1 MADSVTGTRPDVLLI
16 GDFEV
21 DPAALEVR
29 RDGHSSR
36 LEPKVM
42 DVLLLLASHAG
53 EVVTRTD
60 FEHAVWAGRVV
71 GYDALANAIS
81 KLRRE
86 FGDTGRQRSYIETVS
101 KTGYR
106 LVAPVRRPEEVA
118 HFVQLSRSGTG
129 TSSPSLQQP
138 ARGVTGSSR
147 HFDSCYRTPG
157 AYRAGL
163 VVHLLAARAS
173 SRGRAP
179 GHRCCA
185 IRYPGGHGATGLL
198 ANGIANDLITDL
210 SKFGGLR
217 VIARDTG
224 ALFRDQVDGDWAAT
238 AMKLGVRYLVD
249 GSVQRAGD
257 RLRINARLRDVDGE
271 RVLWAER
278 YDRQM
283 SDLLSLQDDLVGRIV
298 NALRLSLDTD
308 LPALRSREYDP
319 NVEAY
324 DAFLRGQ
331 EFAGR
336 RSPEGYRLA
345 QEAYLDAIR
354 LDPQFARPYIGM
366 ALVYS
371 QGFIDGWVEDA
382 TDALEKTHD
391 YVDKARA
398 LAPDSPQLLFAQG
411 LLALRERQYTESL
424 RFARQA
430 IRISP
435 SYADACVLIA
445 NTLVYLGKSAEALS
459 VMVDAERLNPRMPS
473 IYLRIRGT
481 AHYAVG
487 DYLQAIADFERSR
500 ETNPNYQQLRVW
512 LAAAYAASG
521 RIDDANWEFQEVRT
535 LNPLITMAWV
545 RRLMAMI
552 DPALRDK
559 LLADPGNA
567 GLPE

>member
-1 MADSVTGTRPDVLLI
+1 MADSVTESRSDVLFI

-29 RDGHSSR
+29 RGGYVSR

-42 DVLLLLASHAG
+42 DVLLLLAGHAG
-53 EVVTRTD
+53 DVVTRTD
-60 FEHAVWAGRVV
+60 FERAVWAGRVV

-86 FGDTGRQRSYIETVS
+86 FGDTGRQRNYIETVS

-106 LVAPVRRPEEVA
+106 LVAPVRQTEDSAPVVRQPRPDAETAPSPLQRSATGVPVRA
-118 HFVQLSRSGTG
+118 GIFAAAIAFLLLSLLGWWFI
-129 TSSPSLQQP
+129 SSPQEQVTEDVPLGIAVVPFATLGDAGQQ
-138 ARGVTGSSR
+138 
-147 HFDSCYRTPG
+147 
-157 AYRAGL
+157 AY
-163 VVHLLAARAS
+163 
-173 SRGRAP
+173 
-179 GHRCCA
+179 
-185 IRYPGGHGATGLL
+185 L

-224 ALFRDQVDGDWAAT
+224 ALFREQAEGDWAST
-238 AMKLGVRYLVD
+238 AMNLGVRYLVD

-257 RLRINARLRDVDGE
+257 RLRINARLRDVDAD

-298 NALRLSLDTD
+298 NSLRLSLDTAV
-308 LPALRSREYDP
+308 PIPRSREYDP

-331 EFAGR
+331 EYAGW

-345 QEAYLDAIR
+345 KEAYLDAIR
-354 LDPQFARPYIGM
+354 LDPEFARPYIGM
-366 ALVYS
+366 ALIHS
-371 QGFIDGWVEDA
+371 QAFIDGWGEDA
-382 TDALEKTHD
+382 SDVLAKTHE
-391 YVDKARA
+391 YVEKARA
-398 LAPDSPQLLFAQG
+398 LTPDSPQLLFAQG
-411 LLALRERQYTESL
+411 LMALRERHYPESL

-430 IRISP
+430 IRVSP
-435 SYADACVLIA
+435 SYADAYVLMA
-445 NTLVYLGKSAEALS
+445 NTLVYFGKSAEALS
-459 VMVDAERLNPRMPS
+459 VMADAERLNPRMPS

-481 AHYAVG
+481 ARYAAG
-487 DYLQAIADFERSR
+487 DRLGAIEDYEQSR
-500 ETNPNYQQLRVW
+500 EANPNYQQLRVW
-512 LAAAYAASG
+512 LAAAYADSG
-521 RIDDANWEFQEVRT
+521 RMDDAQWEIEEVRT
-535 LNPLITMAWV
+535 LNPLITMTWM
-545 RRLMAMI
+545 RRLMERI
-552 DPALRDK
+552 DPVLRDK
-559 LLADPGNA
+559 LLTDLRTA

>member
-1 MADSVTGTRPDVLLI
+1 MADSVTETRPDALLI

-21 DPAALEVR
+21 DPATLEVR
-29 RDGHSSR
+29 RDGHISR

-42 DVLLLLASHAG
+42 DVLLLLAGRAG

-106 LVAPVRRPEEVA
+106 LVARVRRPEEVA
-118 HFVQLSRSGTG
+118 PVIQLSRSDTE
-129 TSSPSLQQP
+129 TNSPSLQQP
-138 ARGVTGSSR
+138 ARGAV
-147 HFDSCYRTPG
+147 
-157 AYRAGL
+157 RAGIFAAGIALL
-163 VVHLLAARAS
+163 VLTLLGWWFISSPWEPAAES
-173 SRGRAP
+173 VPP
-179 GHRCCA
+179 GIA
-185 IRYPGGHGATGLL
+185 VVPFATLGDTGQQAYL

-224 ALFRDQVDGDWAAT
+224 ALFRDQADGDWAAM
-238 AMKLGVRYLVD
+238 AMNLGVRYLVD

-298 NALRLSLDTD
+298 SALRLSLDTD
-308 LPALRSREYDP
+308 FPALRSREYDP

-345 QEAYLDAIR
+345 KEAYLDAIR
-354 LDPQFARPYIGM
+354 FDPQFARPFIGM

-371 QGFIDGWVEDA
+371 QGVIDGWVEDA
-382 TDALEKTHD
+382 TDALEKTHS

-424 RFARQA
+424 RFAGEA
-430 IRISP
+430 IRTSP
-435 SYADACVLIA
+435 SYADAHVLMA
-445 NTLVYLGKSAEALS
+445 NTLVYLGRSAEAIS
-459 VMVDAERLNPRMPS
+459 VMVDAEQLNPGMPS

-481 AHYAVG
+481 AHYALG
-487 DYLQAIADFERSR
+487 HYLQAIADYERSR
-500 ETNPNYQQLRVW
+500 EANPNYQQLRVW
-512 LAAAYAASG
+512 IAAAYAASG
-521 RIDDANWEFQEVRT
+521 RLDDARWEVEEARM

-552 DPALRDK
+552 DPALREK
-559 LLADPGNA
+559 LLADLSDA